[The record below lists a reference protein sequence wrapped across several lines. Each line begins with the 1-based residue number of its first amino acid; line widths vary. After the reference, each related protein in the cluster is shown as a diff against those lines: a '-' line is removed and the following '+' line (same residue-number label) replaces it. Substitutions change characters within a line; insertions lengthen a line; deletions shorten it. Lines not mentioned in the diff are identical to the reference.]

1 MFEYYRCTHK
11 RANHMAYYRG
21 VAEFLERN
29 LGADNQLEAKSKYSQ
44 ISGDGFSCIPG
55 DVIRRIF
62 AIHPE

>member
-1 MFEYYRCTHK
+1 
-11 RANHMAYYRG
+11 MAYYRG

-44 ISGDGFSCIPG
+44 ISADGFSCIPG